1 MTQQSNQVLNIA
13 DLDLR
18 SPSNEGAE
26 VEITRPDGSGTGVY
40 IRVLGEQSETVERFI
55 VRKADERAARIVE
68 ARLRDKSAGDTGLV
82 SARVVLDDEI
92 ESATVRTAGWRGLSE
107 PYTEDNARKLFTLN
121 RLIARQVI
129 AASQDE
135 ALFMK
140 A

>member
-1 MTQQSNQVLNIA
+1 MTQQSTQVLNIA

-18 SPSNEGAE
+18 SPSNEGTELE
-26 VEITRPDGSGTGVY
+26 VTRPDGSGTGVF

-68 ARLRDKSAGDTGLV
+68 ARLRDKSAGDAGLV